1 MDDLVKVQ
9 DDSDCCWTSLVNLPT
24 ELLVIIVLL
33 VDTGYNFDAVCFS
46 KV

>member
-9 DDSDCCWTSLVNLPT
+9 DDSDIFGESSYRVVGYN
-24 ELLVIIVLL
+24 IVLL
-33 VDTGYNFDAVCFS
+33 VDMGYNFDAVCFS